1 MNITMWRTTA
11 WIGLLC
17 LAACASSS
25 QKDAGSPAAAG
36 KPAETTPA
44 LTKAELGKPAPNF
57 TLTDLDG
64 KQHKLSDY
72 RGKIVVLEW
81 FSPSCPYCVYA
92 YSEGPLKEQ
101 PERLAKEGV
110 VWLSVN
116 SQNPKHPG
124 ANVDKNKAFVKAHE
138 MEAPLL
144 MDADGTVGRA
154 YGAKTT
160 PHCFVIDVKGVLVYA
175 GGLDNVP
182 NGKVDGDA
190 KPINYVDAAVEDLRA
205 GRPVTTDSARAY
217 G

>member
-1 MNITMWRTTA
+1 MNFTMWRTA
-11 WIGLLC
+11 ALLGVLG
-17 LAACASSS
+17 LAACASSPRNDRS
-25 QKDAGSPAAAG
+25 SPAAAE
-36 KPAETTPA
+36 KPAEMAPA
-44 LTKAELGKPAPNF
+44 VTKAELGKPAPNF

-81 FSPSCPYCVYA
+81 FSPACPYCVYA
-92 YSEGPLKEQ
+92 YTEGPLKEQ
-101 PERLAKEGV
+101 PERLAKDGV

-124 ANVDKNKAFVKAHE
+124 ANADKNKAFVKAHE

-144 MDADGTVGRA
+144 MDPDGTVGRA

-160 PHCFVIDVKGVLVYA
+160 PHLFVIDAKGVLVYA

-182 NGKVDGDA
+182 NGRVDGDA
-190 KPINYVDAAVEDLRA
+190 KPINYVDAAVADLRA